1 MYKVVLIDDEKMTQK
16 SLKGILDNFV
26 EDVSVVATPMNVA
39 QGVEAIKVHEP
50 DMVFLDIEMPD
61 GTGFDLLKQLPEID
75 FSLIFCT
82 ASNLHA
88 IKAFKYNAID
98 YILKPFDIDEVVTAV
113 QKAKENLKI
122 RQQHVNVAHLLRFMQ
137 ESNKPKE
144 KLVLKTSSEMFVVKI
159 DDIYNCQSD
168 GGYTVFMFADE
179 RKIMVSNNLKSYE
192 SVLLQHNFIRVHRSH
207 IININ
212 HIDRIQRKDGGTI
225 ILTNGKEIP
234 ISSRRKDAV
243 FEAIGDFL

>member
-1 MYKVVLIDDEKMTQK
+1 MYKIVLIDDEKMIQK

-39 QGVEAIKVHEP
+39 EGVEAIKVHAP
-50 DMVFLDIEMPD
+50 DIVFLDIEMPD
-61 GTGFDLLKQLPEID
+61 GTGFDLLKQLTKID

-98 YILKPFDIDEVVTAV
+98 YILKPFAIEDVVTAV
-113 QKAKENLKI
+113 QKAKANLKLK
-122 RQQHVNVAHLLRFMQ
+122 QQQVNVAQLLSFMQ
-137 ESNKPKE
+137 DSNKPKE
-144 KLVLKTSSEMFVVKI
+144 KLVLRTLSDMFVVRI
-159 DDIYNCQSD
+159 EEIYNCQSD
-168 GGYTVFMFADE
+168 GGYTIFMFEDD

-192 SVLLQHNFIRVHRSH
+192 SILLQHNFLRVHRSH

-212 HIDRIQRKDGGTI
+212 HIERIQKRDGGTI
-225 ILTNGKEIP
+225 VLTNGKEIP

-243 FEAIGDFL
+243 IKVIGEFL